1 MERDRWR
8 CAPGQTLL
16 EHFPESGVYSIP
28 ANSNDP
34 EVRASLYDQR
44 LTGFVILNV
53 DGRPEMDRSM
63 MASLIARTMSIVKL
77 LLGSGSV

>member
-1 MERDRWR
+1 M
-8 CAPGQTLL
+8 LL
-16 EHFPESGVYSIP
+16 EHSPESGVYSIP

-34 EVRASLYDQR
+34 EIRASLYDQG

-53 DGRPEMDRSM
+53 DGRPEVDPSIMV
-63 MASLIARTMSIVKL
+63 SLIIRTMSIVKL